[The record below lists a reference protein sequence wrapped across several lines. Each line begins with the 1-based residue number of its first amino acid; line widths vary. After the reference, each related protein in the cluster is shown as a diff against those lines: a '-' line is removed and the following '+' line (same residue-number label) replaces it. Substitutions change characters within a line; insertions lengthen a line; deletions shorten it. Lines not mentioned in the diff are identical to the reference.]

1 MPRNLRITLW
11 VAIWL
16 TVAALLWIN
25 LGWMLLMRTL
35 YSSGE
40 MVPNV
45 NFPAFIIFFAL
56 IFVCGVLIVRWT
68 RTNVTQNPLKSYL
81 LMVGAS
87 AIGILFFGTVVHM
100 LTEVG
105 FVMSLFVCPV
115 ALIVGAVL
123 ALRFRSN
130 VATVSTHSTTEH

>member
-1 MPRNLRITLW
+1 MPRKLRIVLW

-25 LGWMLLMRTL
+25 LSWMLMVRL
-35 YSSGE
+35 YLSGE

-56 IFVCGVLIVRWT
+56 IFVCGILIVHWT
-68 RTNVTQNPLKSYL
+68 RKGITRNPLKRYL
-81 LMVGAS
+81 LMAGSS
-87 AIGILFFGTVVHM
+87 AMGILFFGTVVHM

-115 ALIVGAVL
+115 TLIVGAAL
-123 ALRFRSN
+123 ALRYKASPQ
-130 VATVSTHSTTEH
+130 ATD